1 MRGKYLRMKIEKIR
15 EALHAQPFR
24 PFSIHVADGG
34 RLVVPHQDFVAVEPA
49 GREIIVYRANNSHQ
63 IVDVL
68 LITRL
73 EMKAKNGTHHKKKA
87 A

>member
-1 MRGKYLRMKIEKIR
+1 MKIDKIR

-24 PFSIHVADGG
+24 PFRIHLADGG
-34 RLVVPHQDFVAVEPA
+34 RLLVEHDDFVALDPA
-49 GREIIVYRANNSHQ
+49 GRELILYLPNSTHH

-73 EMKAKNGTHHKKKA
+73 EVKARNGARKHK
-87 A
+87 